1 MQDSYHLSFQLLI
14 LYPRFYDS
22 ESEASADAALSIIHL
37 LSHADIDVKLHA
49 SRKVRY
55 YWGCTIVDN
64 SI

>member
-55 YWGCTIVDN
+55 Y
-64 SI
+64 